1 VKITKQEKLDIFRK
15 MLLVRA
21 FEEKA
26 GELFQQ
32 NLIPG
37 FIHLSI
43 GEEASSVGTCSVLR
57 KETTWQ
63 ALIEAM
69 ATSLAKC

>member
-1 VKITKQEKLDIFRK
+1 MI
-15 MLLVRA
+15 LVRA

-26 GELFQQ
+26 GELFEQ

-43 GEEASSVGTCSVLR
+43 GEEASSVGTCSILR
-57 KETTWQ
+57 PDNYVAGTHCGNVSAERGKVSPITP
-63 ALIEAM
+63 
-69 ATSLAKC
+69 S

>member
-1 VKITKQEKLDIFRK
+1 MKITKQEKLELFRK

-37 FIHLSI
+37 FI
-43 GEEASSVGTCSVLR
+43 
-57 KETTWQ
+57 
-63 ALIEAM
+63 
-69 ATSLAKC
+69 